1 MKILKNKD
9 SKRTFSKKQ
18 WCSFLPFVS
27 WLMIYSYCPN
37 QRLSIVF
44 FCLYYLF
51 LLFYWSKEIIINCK
65 KTIAL
70 IKEIRRRTY
79 FYVTDTDYESDVV
92 KRREVGQNF
101 VSLAYG
107 IFFAFG
113 AVLYLFFQIGID
125 LNKKG
130 YISVIVFSLVFIA
143 IFSYMRYYWTSF
155 YYYLLPIIILS
166 VNESLFSWEK
176 IGSTNSIIVY
186 FIICGISYLVFSL
199 ILPVPYLRKVSNTTL
214 IVGAMVSIVVP
225 TLMEYIITNHIIEQ
239 IYTDDKALQVLL
251 TDLPEQLDKFA
262 NSDNSIKKL
271 LNNLSI
277 LIIKDQMKVF
287 STINFLWL
295 SGYVIGSFIIN
306 IKLKL
311 GTMKANVL
319 YDRRFDADIRYE
331 TLRDIVYFGG
341 DSFKNRIVDNS
352 EYRRIIYEREEKEQF
367 ISSEHN
373 WLTTYL
379 ISKWNHIV
387 TRLQT
392 FIQ

>member
-1 MKILKNKD
+1 
-9 SKRTFSKKQ
+9 
-18 WCSFLPFVS
+18 
-27 WLMIYSYCPN
+27 MIYSYYPN

-44 FCLYYLF
+44 LCLYYLF

-70 IKEIRRRTY
+70 RKEIRRRTY

-107 IFFAFG
+107 IFLAFG

-143 IFSYMRYYWTSF
+143 FFSYVRYYWTSF

-239 IYTDDKALQVLL
+239 IYTDNKALQVLL

-262 NSDNSIKKL
+262 NSDNSIKEL

-277 LIIKDQMKVF
+277 LIIKDKMKVF
-287 STINFLWL
+287 STVNFLWL
-295 SGYVIGSFIIN
+295 SGYAIGSFIIN
-306 IKLKL
+306 MKLKL
-311 GTMKANVL
+311 ATIKAKAL
-319 YDRRFDADIRYE
+319 YEDCFDGNKSYE
-331 TLRDIVYFGG
+331 ILRDIVYFGG
-341 DSFKNRIVDNS
+341 DEFKNRIVDNS
-352 EYRRIIYEREEKEQF
+352 EYRRIITEREEKEQF
-367 ISSEHN
+367 LTMEHYL
-373 WLTTYL
+373 LTNCL
-379 ISKWNHIV
+379 IFIWKCIITN
-387 TRLQT
+387 LQK

>member
-1 MKILKNKD
+1 MNNQSNK
-9 SKRTFSKKQ
+9 TLSKKQ
-18 WCSFLPFVS
+18 LISALPFIIGMIIS
-27 WLMIYSYCPN
+27 NYYSNKAILMTY
-37 QRLSIVF
+37 
-44 FCLYYLF
+44 FCIYYLGLVIF
-51 LLFYWSKEIIINCK
+51 WGREIISKCK
-65 KTIAL
+65 HTVSL
-70 IKEIRRRTY
+70 IREIRQRRY

-92 KRREVGQNF
+92 KRREVGTSIIIF
-101 VSLAYG
+101 AYG
-107 IFFAFG
+107 FFFAVLSLIYIFFQVGIASNLRYYLG
-113 AVLYLFFQIGID
+113 VIAACLVL
-125 LNKKG
+125 
-130 YISVIVFSLVFIA
+130 IA
-143 IFSYMRYYWTSF
+143 IFFRMRYYLTSC

-176 IGSTNSIIVY
+176 IGSTNSIFVY

-225 TLMEYIITNHIIEQ
+225 TLMEYIITNHLIEQ
-239 IYTDDKALQVLL
+239 IYTDNKALQVLL
-251 TDLPEQLDKFA
+251 TDLPEQLDKFT
-262 NSDNSIKKL
+262 NSDNSIKEL

-287 STINFLWL
+287 STVNFLWL

-306 IKLKL
+306 IKLKI
-311 GTMKANVL
+311 GTMKANML

-367 ISSEHN
+367 IPIEHN

-379 ISKWNHIV
+379 ISKWNDIV

>member
-1 MKILKNKD
+1 MKNKD

-18 WCSFLPFVS
+18 WYSFLPFVS
-27 WLMIYSYCPN
+27 WLMIYSYYPN

-44 FCLYYLF
+44 LCLYYLF

-70 IKEIRRRTY
+70 RKEIRRRTY

-107 IFFAFG
+107 IFLAFG

-143 IFSYMRYYWTSF
+143 FFSYVRYYWTSF

-239 IYTDDKALQVLL
+239 IYTDNKALQVLL

-262 NSDNSIKKL
+262 NSDNSIKEL

-277 LIIKDQMKVF
+277 LIIKDKMKVF
-287 STINFLWL
+287 STVNFLWL
-295 SGYVIGSFIIN
+295 SGYAIGSFIIN
-306 IKLKL
+306 MKLKL
-311 GTMKANVL
+311 ATIKAKAL
-319 YDRRFDADIRYE
+319 YEDCFDGNKSYE
-331 TLRDIVYFGG
+331 ILRDIVYFGG
-341 DSFKNRIVDNS
+341 DEFKNRIVDNS
-352 EYRRIIYEREEKEQF
+352 EYRRIITEREEKEQF
-367 ISSEHN
+367 LTMEHYL
-373 WLTTYL
+373 LTNCL
-379 ISKWNHIV
+379 IFIWKCIITN
-387 TRLQT
+387 LQK